1 MRKEGI
7 EMALPNSYTLKPNAI
22 PAYFDAILDA
32 QAPERF
38 SMKFLENLGF
48 TSTNDR
54 LLIGILKDLGFLNA
68 DAVPQQRYYEFLDRS
83 RSRQVLAE
91 AIREAYADLFS
102 VSTKANELSSDD
114 VKNKL
119 RTLYTGKK
127 TDLVVGNIAKT
138 FTALCEYA
146 DFSKPLQG
154 KAISKPEPEKSQ
166 KSETK
171 VEKAAVESIR
181 SVEGAI
187 GLESLQYH
195 INIVLPESRD
205 QAVYDAI
212 FKSLREHLGAR
223 HG

>member
-1 MRKEGI
+1 
-7 EMALPNSYTLKPNAI
+7 MALPSSYTLKPNAI
-22 PAYFDAILDA
+22 PSYFDAILDA

-54 LLIGILKDLGFLNA
+54 LLVGILKDLNFLNA

-83 RSRQVLAE
+83 QSRHVLAE
-91 AIREAYADLFS
+91 AIRETYADLFS
-102 VSTKANELSSDD
+102 VNTKANELSVAD

-127 TDLVVGNIAKT
+127 TDLVVSNIAKT
-138 FTALCEYA
+138 FNALCEYA
-146 DFSKPLQG
+146 DFSKHLQS
-154 KAISKPEPEKSQ
+154 KAPPT
-166 KSETK
+166 SETEKLQKNEAK
-171 VEKAAVESIR
+171 VEKAFAESIR

-187 GLESLQYH
+187 RLESLQYH

-212 FKSLREHLGAR
+212 FKSLREHLGTR